1 MTIDDELQAL
11 LLLGSLP
18 GSWETFLVTVS
29 NSTPNGVLTMG
40 NVKDIMFY
48 EETSR
53 KVQVHVTIVLNIG
66 RDTGILSKTIW

>member
-11 LLLGSLP
+11 LLLGSFL

-29 NSTPNGVLTMG
+29 NSIPNGVLTMG

-66 RDTGILSKTIW
+66 RDTGILSKIIW